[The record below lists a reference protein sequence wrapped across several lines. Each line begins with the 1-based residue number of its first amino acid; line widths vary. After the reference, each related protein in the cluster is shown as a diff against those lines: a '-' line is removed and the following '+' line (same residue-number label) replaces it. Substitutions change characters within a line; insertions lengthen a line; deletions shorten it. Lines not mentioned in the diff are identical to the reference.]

1 VATLSMRLQSPLRD
15 RRGRISTLKAA
26 TFALIVVVPTFA
38 ILWPVVTDTAGGL
51 PEILV
56 VYTTGIW
63 AAWLLVLSLCITP
76 ARRIFGLPQLIA
88 IRRMLGVSA
97 VVYTIAHFV
106 VFLYL
111 IRIDFGA
118 TFLREYTRPTIWVA
132 TLSTVGFLMLAATSL
147 DSAVAKMGRWWNIL
161 HNATY
166 VLTALGIGHFLLS
179 RASTSGVPFLFS
191 GIFFWLMAWRVLDRF
206 KKGASI
212 PWLTGLAFGVTIF
225 NLGFQIV
232 WLWLYRGRA
241 YDRTLRAEIPWPP
254 NYTSPFDYSLPTL
267 GPAWLPLLILG
278 LAVPLL
284 AAIFARPA
292 PGWGWRS
299 RWLPSAARSKALGT
313 QEA

>member
-1 VATLSMRLQSPLRD
+1 MRLQSPLRD
-15 RRGRISTLKAA
+15 RRGRISPLKASA
-26 TFALIVVVPTFA
+26 FALIVIVPTFA
-38 ILWPVVTDTAGGL
+38 ILWPVVNDTAGGL

-63 AAWLLVLSLCITP
+63 AAWLFVASLCITP
-76 ARRIFGLPQLIA
+76 ARRIFRLTQLIA

-97 VVYTIAHFV
+97 VIYTILHCI

-111 IRIDFGA
+111 IRLDGP
-118 TFLREYTRPTIWVA
+118 TFVREYTRPTIWVA

-147 DSAVAKMGRWWNIL
+147 DAAVAKMGRWWNIL

-166 VLTALGIGHFLLS
+166 ILTALGLGHFLLS

-212 PWLTGLAFGVTIF
+212 SWLTGLAVGVTIF
-225 NLGFQIV
+225 NLGFQV
-232 WLWLYRGRA
+232 AWLWIYRGRA
-241 YDRTLRAEIPWPP
+241 FDRTLRAEIPWPP
-254 NYTSPFDYSLPTL
+254 NYVWPFDYSLPVI
-267 GPAWLPLLILG
+267 GPAWLPLLVLG
-278 LAVPLL
+278 LSVPLL
-284 AAIFARPA
+284 AAVFVRPA
-292 PGWGWRS
+292 RAGLFRF
-299 RWLPSAARSKALGT
+299 LPQPARSKLLGA